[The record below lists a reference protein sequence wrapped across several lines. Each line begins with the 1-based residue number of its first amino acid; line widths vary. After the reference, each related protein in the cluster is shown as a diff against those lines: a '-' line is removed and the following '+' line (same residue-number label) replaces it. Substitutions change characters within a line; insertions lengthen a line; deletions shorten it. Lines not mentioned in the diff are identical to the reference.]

1 MSNKNRPLLERI
13 RKFKQL
19 KELWEWKSKALLQE
33 AEEINGVKI
42 ISFLDTWEMK
52 DAQAFIVYFIEKN
65 PKTVV
70 LIVGSNYLLFA
81 KNKNIERISMNE
93 LLREVL
99 NEVGGGGGG
108 SEILAR
114 GGGFK
119 RSPEEVLEIAK
130 KFLKEKIKED

>member
-1 MSNKNRPLLERI
+1 NKNRPLLERI

-19 KELWEWKSKALLQE
+19 LEELEGEKDQLRKELWEWKSKALLQE

-81 KNKNIERISMNE
+81 KNKNIER
-93 LLREVL
+93 
-99 NEVGGGGGG
+99 
-108 SEILAR
+108 
-114 GGGFK
+114 
-119 RSPEEVLEIAK
+119 SPEEVLEIAK